1 MSQKELIENLNEILD
16 QKNTVL
22 IPENIKSGI
31 NILGVEGSSYI
42 VDTSDAI
49 ATSNDLLLSKTAY
62 VNGQKVTGTMMDNDH
77 LYFTPSAEDQT
88 IPKGYT
94 EGGTV
99 WGDSNLKPENIKKGV
114 EIFNVIGNY
123 EDGLDTSDAT
133 AVASQILLGQT
144 AYVNDVKITGTMPY
158 QGSKIIT
165 PSSAPQIFP
174 SGYYSDLQITTDSNL
189 IPENIKSGI
198 TIFDVEGTMDP
209 GLDTSDATAT
219 SKFIVEGYTA
229 YANGAKITGGLKSS
243 GNVNYTTNNFIRKYS
258 DTAMNFFH
266 QYTEDIAQWRD
277 SRINLIISN
286 TDIASAIDLTA
297 EKILK
302 GNTILGI
309 AGTAELD
316 TSAAT
321 VTATDLLE
329 GVTAYGSTGELL
341 IGTMSD
347 NGSLEYTPNETAQEI
362 PKGYTTGG
370 IVKAV
375 DITTLEEYQACLTL
389 ANSIDSMEDYSD
401 TMATAGDI
409 KHGKTA
415 YSNGE
420 RIIGTLILSGNKL
433 NDEYQPLEYLES
445 NGTQYINTEVYP
457 VAGKHTA
464 VVNYML
470 TQLVNNKEQWALGQ
484 WYYTAGWRCGGY
496 TNSYGSHSK
505 NTSSGFIYTSGG
517 VGEKVLG
524 MSTTCSITSEFPMY
538 MFAQQSAGNAEYV
551 EASYFRIYECKIWE
565 NNVLIRDFVPC
576 YRKSDNKPGMYDVV
590 NDVFYINQGTGEFI
604 LGPEVVN

>member
-62 VNGQKVTGTMMDNDH
+62 VNGQKVTGTIMDNDH

-266 QYTEDIAQWRD
+266 QYTEDIVQWRD
-277 SRINLIISN
+277 SRINLIINN
-286 TDIASAIDLTA
+286 TDIASAIDLTSD
-297 EKILK
+297 K
-302 GNTILGI
+302 
-309 AGTAELD
+309 
-316 TSAAT
+316 
-321 VTATDLLE
+321 LLE
-329 GVTAYGSTGELL
+329 GNTVLGIEGTGQSASNWILAP
-341 IGTMSD
+341 D
-347 NGSLEYTPNETAQEI
+347 
-362 PKGYTTGG
+362 
-370 IVKAV
+370 
-375 DITTLEEYQACLTL
+375 LTE
-389 ANSIDSMEDYSD
+389 S
-401 TMATAGDI
+401 GV
-409 KHGKTA
+409 
-415 YSNGE
+415 E
-420 RIIGTLILSGNKL
+420 R
-433 NDEYQPLEYLES
+433 YF
-445 NGTQYINTEVYP
+445 
-457 VAGKHTA
+457 A
-464 VVNYML
+464 
-470 TQLVNNKEQWALGQ
+470 
-484 WYYTAGWRCGGY
+484 
-496 TNSYGSHSK
+496 TNSNAY
-505 NTSSGFIYTSGG
+505 
-517 VGEKVLG
+517 
-524 MSTTCSITSEFPMY
+524 
-538 MFAQQSAGNAEYV
+538 ARRAGID
-551 EASYFRIYECKIWE
+551 EASYLVIEPKYISCTGSMTTISGSVYNTSETDITEALIAVLNIEFANGTSMKIDIVI
-565 NNVLIRDFVPC
+565 NKVAAGSSTSFQANATANLINYRD
-576 YRKSDNKPGMYDVV
+576 GIIGL
-590 NDVFYINQGTGEFI
+590 YISLT
-604 LGPEVVN
+604 